1 MPAYILI
8 SKSLTHK
15 LVANATTKKEPS
27 VLQKGESAT
36 NTIQHLQKI
45 TSNQKLKVTTYLP
58 SSKQKSFKPAE

>member
-36 NTIQHLQKI
+36 NTIQHLQK

-58 SSKQKSFKPAE
+58 FSKQKSFKPAE

>member
-36 NTIQHLQKI
+36 NTIQHLQK